1 MGPPLV
7 PTISDLVV
15 NFGAS
20 LGNWGE
26 FWVAYDVE
34 GYYDNLTLSLGE
46 GYYLA
51 LAGDKTLEQK
61 GDPVIADPD
70 CNPATCS
77 DTSFA
82 LADLSLNKG
91 WNLIANPLVNKV
103 DKSTFTINDG
113 SGDLDF
119 EDAVDDGWIAPTI
132 YGWFENSY
140 VSVDRIMP
148 FDGYW
153 INTSRNLTIKVR
165 PHLFENGELTRKA
178 DDLVTSVLELRARDI
193 SGEGISDFITVGLS
207 ENADNKFVYG
217 EDEYD
222 LPRQAY
228 ASMGGEFIDMK
239 VSSNLMKDMKSSE
252 YDDYQAWT
260 ISIESEKVDNDIEL
274 SWGDVSGFADD
285 LYMVVNGEAINMHEE
300 NYMELTSMI
309 EEVAIVV
316 CNVDSYLNPIPV
328 EFGLSAAYPNPFNP
342 TTNLGLAL
350 NADGFVSMSVFN
362 IRGQVVEVLVD
373 RNMNAGYHNIT
384 WNADGISSGMYFVKV
399 ETGANAAIQK
409 LMLLK

>member
-1 MGPPLV
+1 
-7 PTISDLVV
+7 
-15 NFGAS
+15 
-20 LGNWGE
+20 
-26 FWVAYDVE
+26 
-34 GYYDNLTLSLGE
+34 
-46 GYYLA
+46 
-51 LAGDKTLEQK
+51 
-61 GDPVIADPD
+61 
-70 CNPATCS
+70 
-77 DTSFA
+77 
-82 LADLSLNKG
+82 
-91 WNLIANPLVNKV
+91 
-103 DKSTFTINDG
+103 
-113 SGDLDF
+113 
-119 EDAVDDGWIAPTI
+119 
-132 YGWFENSY
+132 
-140 VSVDRIMP
+140 MP

-153 INTSRNLTIKVR
+153 INTSRALTISVR

-239 VSSNLMKDMKSSE
+239 VGTDLMKDMKSSE

-274 SWGDVSGFADD
+274 SWGDVSGFEDD
-285 LYMVVNGEAINMHEE
+285 LHIVVNGEAINMHEE
-300 NYMELTSMI
+300 NYIELTSMI

-316 CNVDSYLNPIPV
+316 GNVDSYLNPIPE

-384 WNADGISSGMYFVKV
+384 WNADGISSGMYFVRV
-399 ETGANAAIQK
+399 ETGVNTAMQK